1 MISARF
7 PNRETAEPFIEMLEG
22 AAFRDEAVRRQ
33 GVRIENT
40 DDGAVV
46 IRLPEC
52 GDEMNLRELLARA
65 GAEVRED

>member
-1 MISARF
+1 VISARF

-40 DDGAVV
+40 ADGAVIV
-46 IRLPEC
+46 MVVEH
-52 GDEMNLRELLARA
+52 DESMNLRELFTRA
-65 GAEVRED
+65 GAEVSED